1 MPKEYAS
8 NSCQWILLQS
18 RCNLQKRLNRGV
30 DIKKCKWHK
39 IYSYYYIIIMS
50 LKAVI
55 PMATIT
61 MFVCLTEGGISRRS
75 NTNKHRCLFVP
86 FQSPLKHIFR
96 VNLNVNMWKL
106 SVVCLMLHRTP
117 YPHHGQLS
125 ILVTKQQHV
134 IKNTVNNRFF
144 ICTYTSRYR

>member
-1 MPKEYAS
+1 
-8 NSCQWILLQS
+8 
-18 RCNLQKRLNRGV
+18 
-30 DIKKCKWHK
+30 
-39 IYSYYYIIIMS
+39 MS

-61 MFVCLTEGGISRRS
+61 SLRGGISRRS

-125 ILVTKQQHV
+125 ILVTWQQHV
-134 IKNTVNNRFF
+134 IKNPVNNRFLIVRTQVDTGKQMTSISTEFFVLNIIIKTFYVLF
-144 ICTYTSRYR
+144 I

>member
-1 MPKEYAS
+1 
-8 NSCQWILLQS
+8 
-18 RCNLQKRLNRGV
+18 
-30 DIKKCKWHK
+30 
-39 IYSYYYIIIMS
+39 MS

-134 IKNTVNNRFF
+134 IKNPVNNRFLIVRIQVDRGKQMTSISTEFFVLNIIIRTFYVLF
-144 ICTYTSRYR
+144 I